1 MILLFLF
8 LKSKYKMCIF
18 YIFTNII
25 QQPQCNVHFCRL
37 KHKKT
42 SRKTCSSNSYVL
54 NYFSS
59 AFLFVTNT
67 IAPIVAKIADN
78 TQ

>member
-1 MILLFLF
+1 MHIL
-8 LKSKYKMCIF
+8 
-18 YIFTNII
+18 YIFANNKLLKELHYFF
-25 QQPQCNVHFCRL
+25 QQQ
-37 KHKKT
+37 KQKKT
-42 SRKTCSSNSYVL
+42 SRKPCSSKIYVL